1 MGQVSMTSASAL
13 QKLSAAV
20 PQRSVC
26 RALFQCASSLAPS
39 RLASTGAVLL
49 LAVLVPPVMAEAPL
63 PPPRPREQGSAPSP
77 PPAPAQP
84 APAKP
89 PPAAPADEERLT
101 NLQKLGFDAEA
112 VSAPPA
118 PEAECVIDKPVRL
131 RSLRLSA
138 GPVRDIAFPDQPI
151 VACRF
156 AERFGRWVG
165 DLAVVLVRGQLGADL
180 KAVRTGAGFECRKR
194 NHAPSGKLSAHALGL
209 AVDVSGFELASGDRL
224 LVTESQDSPKVAL
237 LSALRTASCGWF
249 TTILGPGTDAT
260 HADHWHLDIQQH
272 GSSENHRICQ

>member
-1 MGQVSMTSASAL
+1 LASA
-13 QKLSAAV
+13 
-20 PQRSVC
+20 PQRSSC
-26 RALFQCASSLAPS
+26 LALSQRTSRIASSRSACTAAALLVS
-39 RLASTGAVLL
+39 VLL
-49 LAVLVPPVMAEAPL
+49 PPVSAATPL
-63 PPPRPREQGSAPSP
+63 PPPRPREQLPVPSP

-84 APAKP
+84 APAQP
-89 PPAAPADEERLT
+89 PPAASPPDEECLAG
-101 NLQKLGFDAEA
+101 LQKLGFDAEA

-138 GPVRDIAFPDQPI
+138 EPVRHVAFPDGPV

-165 DLAVVLVRGQLGADL
+165 DLAVVLVKGQLGTDL
-180 KAVRTGAGFECRKR
+180 KAVHTGAGFECRKR
-194 NHAPSGKLSAHALGL
+194 NRAATGKLSAHALGL

-224 LVTESQDSPKVAL
+224 LVTEGQDGPKVAL
-237 LSALRTASCGWF
+237 LSVLRTASCGWF

-272 GSSENHRICQ
+272 GSSENYRICQ

>member
-1 MGQVSMTSASAL
+1 MTSASAL

-39 RLASTGAVLL
+39 RLASTGAILL
-49 LAVLVPPVMAEAPL
+49 VAVSVPPVMAEVPL

-77 PPAPAQP
+77 PPVPAQP

-89 PPAAPADEERLT
+89 PTAAFPTDEECLT

-112 VSAPPA
+112 VSTPPA
-118 PEAECVIDKPVRL
+118 PEPECVIDKPVRL

-138 GPVRDIAFPDQPI
+138 GPVRDVAFPDGPV

-165 DLAVVLVRGQLGADL
+165 DLAVVLVKGQLGMDL
-180 KAVRTGAGFECRKR
+180 KAVHTGAGFECRKR
-194 NHAPSGKLSAHALGL
+194 NRAATGKLSAHALGL
-209 AVDVSGFELASGDRL
+209 AVDIAGFELASGDRL

-272 GSSENHRICQ
+272 GSSENYRICQ